1 MNRQKEISELQRR
14 QEDKMINYPYNYD
27 SHSFGMLSNHVNNYG
42 ASTMEMH
49 KEFKVGRYGYVK
61 LLDWMGDD
69 HAVVAAARVSY
80 ERGNRQKRD
89 DEKLL
94 DYMLSH
100 EHTSPFEM
108 VETKWEVKLPIFVA
122 RQWIRHRT
130 ASVNEI
136 SARYSILED
145 EFDFSEELRLQDV
158 KNKQGSVVVFEG
170 EDEAYIQARR
180 KEIGDL
186 AYEVYQE
193 TMGLGVGREQAR
205 EVLPVA
211 IMTKWVWKIDL
222 KNLFHFLNLRTD
234 SHAQKEIRDYADI
247 MSRIVEE
254 RVPLCFAAFVENWRD
269 AVKVRASDVKKLRM
283 YLEYKGGTE
292 SEEFGALIRSIT
304 NG

>member
-80 ERGNRQKRD
+80 ERGNRQVKD
-89 DEKLL
+89 DEQLI
-94 DYMLSH
+94 DYLLSH
-100 EHTSPFEM
+100 EHTTPFEM

-130 ASVNEI
+130 ASVNEL
-136 SARYSILED
+136 SARYSVMDD
-145 EFDFSEELRLQDV
+145 EFGFPEELRFQDD
-158 KNKQGSVVVFEG
+158 KNKQGSTEELSYDKSEHLLDLFQDSA
-170 EDEAYIQARR
+170 DEAYR
-180 KEIGDL
+180 L
-186 AYEVYQE
+186 YEVA
-193 TMGLGVGREQAR
+193 MGQGVGREQAR
-205 EVLPVA
+205 TVLPVA

-269 AVKVRASDVKKLRM
+269 AKKIRASDVKKLNAFM
-283 YLEYKGGTE
+283 
-292 SEEFGALIRSIT
+292 SQDAIASNEFEGFLWRLI